1 MGYFQ
6 VEVFMKRKTIYDVA
20 AEAGVSISTVSRVI
34 NGKGYVSD
42 EMRKKVEK
50 ACKDFRPIAS
60 AREIQTQ
67 KSNTIAVIISNNIK
81 YVFMNSTYLNILSAI
96 TTVAKR
102 AGYRIMLDIYE
113 QEEDRSAYDLY
124 LERRVDGFI
133 ILGAKKSSKLID
145 IFRENRVPFVLV
157 GDYGED
163 HEDVCQV
170 EIEDKAAVKSAVDYL
185 INIGHTR
192 IGIITGSL
200 EYASACNRLCGYL
213 SALEAAGIERKEEY
227 IENCENMT
235 EVMGENLAKKLLLQR
250 EPVTALVA
258 FNDSVALSVYK
269 AAQSL
274 NVRIPDQLSVIGF
287 DDSMVASYVQPG
299 LTTVWQPSYEKGE
312 KAANLLIEAL
322 ESQELPRGRVELKC
336 VIIYRDSC
344 KPLEKG

>member
-1 MGYFQ
+1 
-6 VEVFMKRKTIYDVA
+6 MKRKTIYDVA

-42 EMRKKVEK
+42 EMRQKVEK
-50 ACKDFRPIAS
+50 ACVNYRPIAS

-67 KSNTIAVIISNNIK
+67 KSDTIAVIISNNIR

-102 AGYRIMLDIYE
+102 AGYRIMLDVYE
-113 QEEDRSAYDLY
+113 QEEDDTAYDLY

-145 IFRENRVPFVLV
+145 VFNENKVPFVLV
-157 GDYGED
+157 GDYGD
-163 HEDVCQV
+163 DSKAVCQV
-170 EIEDKAAVKSAVDYL
+170 EIEDENAVRSVVDYL
-185 INIGHTR
+185 TNIGHTK

-200 EYASACNRLCGYL
+200 EYASSCNRLKGYL
-213 SALEAAGIERKEEY
+213 SALEAAGIEKRDEY
-227 IENCENMT
+227 IENCDNMT
-235 EVMGENLAKKLLLQR
+235 GVMGENLAKKLLLLR
-250 EPVTALVA
+250 EPITALVA
-258 FNDSVALSVYK
+258 FNDSIALAAYK

-274 NVRIPDQLSVIGF
+274 NIQIPDQLSIVGF
-287 DDSMVASYVQPG
+287 DDILEASYVQPG

-312 KAANLLIEAL
+312 KAATLLINAL
-322 ESQELPRGRVELKC
+322 ENQELPRGKVELKS

-344 KPLEKG
+344 KPLKGE

>member
-1 MGYFQ
+1 
-6 VEVFMKRKTIYDVA
+6 MKRKTIYDVA

-42 EMRKKVEK
+42 EMRRKVEK
-50 ACKDFRPIAS
+50 ACDNYRPIAS

-113 QEEDRSAYDLY
+113 QEEDKTAYDLY

-133 ILGAKKSSKLID
+133 ILGQKKSSKLID
-145 IFRENRVPFVLV
+145 IFCENKVPFVLV
-157 GDYGED
+157 GDYGDQSDEI
-163 HEDVCQV
+163 CQV
-170 EIEDKAAVKSAVDYL
+170 EIEDKTAVRSAVEYL
-185 INIGHTR
+185 INIGHTK

-200 EYASACNRLCGYL
+200 EYASACNRLSGYL
-213 SALEAAGIERKEEY
+213 EALQAAGIKKREEY

-235 EVMGENLAKKLLLQR
+235 EIMGENLAKKLLLLKD
-250 EPVTALVA
+250 PITALVA
-258 FNDSVALSVYK
+258 FNDSVALSAYK

-274 NVRIPDQLSVIGF
+274 NVSIPDQLSVIGF

-299 LTTVWQPSYEKGE
+299 LTTIWQPSYEKGE
-312 KAANLLIEAL
+312 KAANLLIDAL
-322 ESQELPRGRVELKC
+322 ESQEVPRGKVELKC

-344 KPLEKG
+344 RPLEKG